1 MTRLFA
7 ILVMLAFA
15 LSGLGGPIAAQ
26 EPPSAKLEQLLEVL
40 SDPEVKAWVELQA
53 KATPAVPQPD
63 AAPADRMITRS
74 LDMIRTHGELLI
86 GAFPALPAQFQ
97 RARDILLI
105 EFNDQG
111 AFVILAL
118 VAGFIA
124 GGMGLDRLMRSLTGA
139 YRDWMKAIPMTNPR
153 GRLLALGARIL
164 YAVMLIAAFVIG
176 SAGVFLLF
184 DWPLLLREIV
194 LAFLTA
200 AIVTRI
206 ALMMA
211 RVALVP
217 PLLGL
222 PNAAGYRVVAMSDA
236 RAAHWYRWIGL
247 VVGWFMFVSATMGLM
262 RTFGFDEPGRLAIG
276 SVAGLVQLALVL
288 AAIWLRP
295 AEPQETPLRINP
307 KAVSWLLTVFFVML
321 WVLRVSGA
329 YMAFWLLL
337 AAVALPVLISAT
349 RTAVYNVLRPPE
361 DDSPPF
367 PQVAIAVIDRGLRVC
382 LILASAYLLAGVWGI
397 EVQGMAQGDSATER
411 LLRGSLRAV
420 VILLAA
426 DFCWSVIK
434 AMIAHRMGED
444 LPQTVGEDA
453 PPMANPKQARLRT
466 LLPIVQNILFATI
479 LVMAGLMVLSS
490 LGIEIAP
497 LIAGAGVVGVAIGFG
512 AQTVVKDVISGMFY
526 LFDDAFRVGEYI
538 ETGSHKGTVESFSLR
553 SVKLRHHR
561 GYLST
566 VPFGELG
573 SIQNMSRDWVID
585 KFSVTVGYQTDME
598 VLRKLIKKL
607 GAELA
612 ADPEFA
618 PYVIEPLK
626 MQGVLNFGDYGIS
639 VGLKMTTVPGQQFQ
653 MRRRAYVRLKQ
664 IFDEQGIEIPLP
676 TVHVQGGGEG
686 AETAA
691 ARALIANKAV
701 QEAAVPEA
709 S

>member
-7 ILVMLAFA
+7 ILAILALCGF
-15 LSGLGGPIAAQ
+15 SGQVVAQ
-26 EPPSAKLEQLLEVL
+26 QPPPAKLEQLLEVL
-40 SDPEVKAWVELQA
+40 SDPEVRAWLELQS
-53 KATPAVPQPD
+53 K
-63 AAPADRMITRS
+63 AAPAAPLPAVASIGAMMSSR
-74 LDMIRTHGELLI
+74 LDMIRTHGEELI
-86 GAFPALPAQFQ
+86 RAFPALPAQFG
-97 RARDILLI
+97 RARDILLV
-105 EFNDQG
+105 EFQDQG
-111 AFVILAL
+111 LFVIFAL
-118 VAGFIA
+118 IAGFIA
-124 GGMGLDRLMRSLTGA
+124 GGLGLDWLVRRLTVA
-139 YRDWMKAIPMTNPR
+139 YRDWMKAIPMTNPL
-153 GRLLALGARIL
+153 GRLKTLGARIL
-164 YAVMLIAAFVIG
+164 YAAMLVAAFVIG

-184 DWPLLLREIV
+184 DWPPLLREIV

-206 ALMMA
+206 AQMLGRLALM
-211 RVALVP
+211 P
-217 PLLGL
+217 PFLGI
-222 PNAAGYRVVAMSDA
+222 PNSATYRVVAMSDA
-236 RAAHWYRWIGL
+236 RAAHWCRWIGRI
-247 VVGWFMFVSATMGLM
+247 VGWFMFVGATVGLM
-262 RTFGFDEPGRLAIG
+262 RTFGFDELGLLAIG
-276 SVAGLVQLALVL
+276 SVAGFVQLSLVL
-288 AAIWLRP
+288 AALWLRP
-295 AEPQETPLRINP
+295 VEAQAMPQRIGPN
-307 KAVSWLLTVFFVML
+307 AISWPLTVFFVML

-329 YMAFWLLL
+329 FTAFWLLF
-337 AAVALPVLISAT
+337 AAVALPALVSAA
-349 RTAVYNVLRPPE
+349 RTAVHHVLRPPE
-361 DDSPPF
+361 DDSAPF

-382 LILASAYLLAGVWGI
+382 IIVVSTYLLAHAWGLGL
-397 EVQGMAQGDSATER
+397 QGMAQGDGTPEK
-411 LLRGSLRAV
+411 LLSGGLKAV
-420 VILLAA
+420 LILLAA
-426 DFCWSVIK
+426 DFGWSIIK
-434 AMIAHRMGED
+434 AMIAHRMGAD
-444 LPQTVGEDA
+444 IQQARGEDA
-453 PPMANPKQARLRT
+453 LPTAGPKQARMRT
-466 LLPIVQNILFATI
+466 LLPIVQNILFAAI

-585 KFSVTVGYQTDME
+585 KFSVNVGYQTDME

-626 MQGVLNFGDYGIS
+626 MQGVMSFGDYGIS
-639 VGLKMTTVPGQQFQ
+639 VGLKMTTMPGQQFQ

-664 IFDEQGIEIPLP
+664 IFDEQGIEIPFP

-686 AETAA
+686 ADTAA
-691 ARALIANKAV
+691 ARAMIANKAA
-701 QEAAVPEA
+701 QEATATPA
-709 S
+709 P